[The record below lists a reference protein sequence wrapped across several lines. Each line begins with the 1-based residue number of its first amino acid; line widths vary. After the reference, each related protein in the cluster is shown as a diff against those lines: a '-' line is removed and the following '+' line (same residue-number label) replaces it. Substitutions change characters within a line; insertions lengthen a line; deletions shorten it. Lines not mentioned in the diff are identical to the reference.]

1 MSALDGQLNLLDLEP
16 TAPEPAA
23 PAEPA
28 APPPRAFEPTGEQR
42 DAIAARERDTFL
54 EAGAGSGKTTVLV
67 DRYCAAVADDGV
79 PVDRILAFTFTER
92 AAAEMRTRVRR
103 ELIARARA
111 LRAAGDEVRADEL
124 QAAARATERAW
135 VLTIHA
141 FCRRLLAQHPLAAG
155 LDPRFRVLDASE
167 AGRLA
172 DRAASE
178 ALEDLL
184 ASGDADVAQAA
195 ASYQPW
201 RLVQMTLEAHT
212 RLRSQGMIE
221 PRLPE
226 VDDPVHSPKRN
237 EEERALTPDELAAA
251 RSARRA
257 LELLLEGFDARY
269 RALKEARSAL
279 DFQDLELR
287 ALELLDS
294 SPGLASSWRERFA
307 HVMVDEFQDTN
318 AVQLRLVGALQGPDT
333 RTLMVGDENQSIYR
347 FRNADLEVFRTER
360 SAADESPDRD
370 VLPLLGNFRSRP
382 AVLAAVNEV
391 GRTLLGEFGELT
403 AGRDPAEGLGS
414 AELLL
419 TLDEG
424 RAKDARKWA
433 QEEIDL
439 EPPPVGSPARV
450 IAEARFLAQRLREL
464 VDAREAERGQIV
476 VLLRA
481 FTHVD
486 AYEEALTR
494 AGLRP
499 FVVGGRGYWT
509 QQQVEDLIR
518 LLGVVANPLDD
529 EYLFGALASFANGVS
544 PDALWL
550 LRRAAT
556 PEGGHAE
563 HVWPLIAWRYGGERE
578 PAGHEDEWL
587 EAIEAQDAE
596 RLERFC
602 RILGGLRAEAPLL
615 TLEELIER
623 TMTAFGY
630 DLGLIAREGGA
641 GRMANVRKLMR
652 LARDYEA
659 NEGRDLAGFLAL
671 AAESTRRD
679 EREGMAAVQAE
690 GHDGVRV
697 MTVHAAKGL
706 EFDVVA
712 VPDLGRNLNA
722 GHSHGDIT
730 IGRPSDDGSR
740 RFGMRLAFPARRTVG
755 LWELV
760 DLNTAESEAEAEEGC
775 RLVYVAASRARD
787 RLILS
792 GVYKPSD
799 LEAADERKPND
810 TPLRRLLPVLA
821 GRGFA
826 GGDTAVEL
834 PAPEP
839 IGGGE
844 PVPPTTR
851 LEIRTSEP
859 GSKRAAELV
868 RSFPPP
874 EEDGPFASVGA
885 EPPLLAEGPAPVP
898 VGHLS
903 YSALA
908 LYEQCGYRFYVE
920 RVLGAREALAPA
932 PGEAAEDPPEIP
944 TELPEPG
951 AVRGHA
957 LGIGNAVHAALE
969 WSAQRD
975 WRPVDD
981 ELLERLLGR
990 EGLAGDAEALA
1001 RVRRLVGGWL
1011 GSDLL
1016 AELAGVPR
1024 AEVPFVL
1031 GLGGTVV
1038 RGKIDLLVDGGELPT
1053 VVDYKTDALDGR
1065 SPAEAAAR
1073 YAAQRQVYGLA
1084 VGGETGARAI
1094 HVFLEAPEEP
1104 QIELFDADALRAARA
1119 HLSELIGRMRGG
1131 EFEVAEAPYAALC
1144 FGCPAAARLCP
1155 RPAWKPPRP

>member
-1 MSALDGQLNLLDLEP
+1 M
-16 TAPEPAA
+16 
-23 PAEPA
+23 
-28 APPPRAFEPTGEQR
+28 
-42 DAIAARERDTFL
+42 
-54 EAGAGSGKTTVLV
+54 LV
-67 DRYCAAVADDGV
+67 DRYCAAVADDRV
-79 PVDRILAFTFTER
+79 AVDRILAFTFTER

-111 LRAAGDEVRADEL
+111 LRVAGDEHGADEL

-167 AGRLA
+167 SARLA
-172 DRAASE
+172 NRAAGD
-178 ALEDLL
+178 ALDALL
-184 ASGDADVAQAA
+184 AAGDEDVARAT
-195 ASYQPW
+195 ASYQSW
-201 RLVQMTLEAHT
+201 RLVLMTLEAHT
-212 RLRSQGMIE
+212 RLRSQGMSD
-221 PRLPE
+221 PRLPPVE
-226 VDDPVHSPKRN
+226 DPVHSPGRR
-237 EEERALTPDELAAA
+237 EEERALTPDELEAA

-257 LELLLEGFDARY
+257 LELLLEGFHARY
-269 RALKEARSAL
+269 DALKEERSAL

-294 SPGLASSWRERFA
+294 SPALARSWRERFD

-318 AVQLRLVGALQGPDT
+318 SVQLRLVGMLRGPET

-347 FRNADLEVFRTER
+347 FRNADLEVFRGERRAATE
-360 SAADESPDRD
+360 APDRD

-382 AVLAAVNEV
+382 AVLAAVNDV
-391 GRTLLGEFGELT
+391 GRTLLDGFAELT
-403 AGRDPAEGLGS
+403 AGRTAVDGPGS

-424 RAKDARKWA
+424 RARDARKWA

-439 EPPPVGSPARV
+439 EPPPVGSPPKV

-464 VDAREAERGQIV
+464 VDAGEAERGQIV

-518 LLGVVANPLDD
+518 LLGVVANPLED

-556 PEGGHAE
+556 SADGLVDN
-563 HVWPLIAWRYGGERE
+563 VWPLVSWRYGDGRE
-578 PAGHEDEWL
+578 PAIHTDEWL
-587 EAIEAQDAE
+587 ESIDAE
-596 RLERFC
+596 DARRLERFC
-602 RILGGLRAEAPLL
+602 GILAGLRAAAPLL

-652 LARDYEA
+652 LAREYEA

-712 VPDLGRNLNA
+712 VPDLGRDLNA
-722 GHSHGDIT
+722 GHSHSDIT
-730 IGRPSDDGSR
+730 IGRPSADGSR
-740 RFGMRLAFPARRTVG
+740 RFGMRLAFPARRQVG

-792 GVYKPSD
+792 GIYRPAD
-799 LEAADERKPND
+799 LEPAEERKPND
-810 TPLRRLLPVLA
+810 TPLRRLLPALA
-821 GRGFA
+821 ARGFA
-826 GGDTAVEL
+826 GEDAEVEL
-834 PAPEP
+834 PAPRP
-839 IGGGE
+839 VGGGE
-844 PVPPTTR
+844 PTPPTTR
-851 LEIRTSEP
+851 LVIRTSEP
-859 GSKRAAELV
+859 GEKRAAELV

-874 EEDGPFASVGA
+874 EEDGPFAAIGEA
-885 EPPLLAEGPAPVP
+885 PLLAEGPAPVP

-908 LYEQCGYRFYVE
+908 LYEQCGYRFYIE
-920 RVLGAREALAPA
+920 RVLGAREALAAA
-932 PGEAAEDPPEIP
+932 PGEPAEEAPDIP
-944 TELPEPG
+944 TEMPEPG
-951 AVRGHA
+951 LVRGHA
-957 LGIGNAVHAALE
+957 LGIGNAVHGALE
-969 WSAQRD
+969 WSAQRGWAD
-975 WRPVDD
+975 PGD
-981 ELLERLLGR
+981 ELLERLLAR
-990 EGLAGDAEALA
+990 EGMAGDTEALA
-1001 RVRRLVGGWL
+1001 RARRLVVGWL
-1011 GSDLL
+1011 DSKLR
-1016 AELAGVPR
+1016 AELGGPPR

-1031 GLGGTVV
+1031 GLADTVV
-1038 RGKIDLLVDGGELPT
+1038 RGKIDVLVDAGEIPT
-1053 VVDYKTDALDGR
+1053 VIDYKTDALAGR
-1065 SPAEAAAR
+1065 APAEVAAR
-1073 YAAQRQVYGLA
+1073 YAAQRQVYALA
-1084 VGGETGARAI
+1084 VGGDTGARAI
-1094 HVFLEAPEEP
+1094 HVFLEAPDDP
-1104 QIELFDADALRAARA
+1104 QVEVFDADRLRAARE
-1119 HLSELIGRMRGG
+1119 HLTQLIGRMRGG
-1131 EFEVAEAPYAALC
+1131 EFEVTEEPYEALC

-1155 RPAWKPPRP
+1155 RPAWKPPKP

>member
-1 MSALDGQLNLLDLEP
+1 
-16 TAPEPAA
+16 
-23 PAEPA
+23 
-28 APPPRAFEPTGEQR
+28 
-42 DAIAARERDTFL
+42 
-54 EAGAGSGKTTVLV
+54 
-67 DRYCAAVADDGV
+67 
-79 PVDRILAFTFTER
+79 
-92 AAAEMRTRVRR
+92 
-103 ELIARARA
+103 
-111 LRAAGDEVRADEL
+111 
-124 QAAARATERAW
+124 
-135 VLTIHA
+135 
-141 FCRRLLAQHPLAAG
+141 
-155 LDPRFRVLDASE
+155 
-167 AGRLA
+167 
-172 DRAASE
+172 
-178 ALEDLL
+178 
-184 ASGDADVAQAA
+184 
-195 ASYQPW
+195 
-201 RLVQMTLEAHT
+201 
-212 RLRSQGMIE
+212 
-221 PRLPE
+221 
-226 VDDPVHSPKRN
+226 
-237 EEERALTPDELAAA
+237 
-251 RSARRA
+251 
-257 LELLLEGFDARY
+257 
-269 RALKEARSAL
+269 
-279 DFQDLELR
+279 
-287 ALELLDS
+287 
-294 SPGLASSWRERFA
+294 
-307 HVMVDEFQDTN
+307 
-318 AVQLRLVGALQGPDT
+318 
-333 RTLMVGDENQSIYR
+333 MVGDENQSIYR

-391 GRTLLGEFGELT
+391 GRTLLDEFGELT

-826 GGDTAVEL
+826 GEDTAVEL

-874 EEDGPFASVGA
+874 EEDGPFASIGA

-898 VGHLS
+898 VGPPL
-903 YSALA
+903 
-908 LYEQCGYRFYVE
+908 
-920 RVLGAREALAPA
+920 VLGARALRAVRISLLRRARARRSRGARARAGRGRRGPAGDPHRAARTRSRARTRARDRQRGARGARMERTARLAPGRRRAARA
-932 PGEAAEDPPEIP
+932 PARRA
-944 TELPEPG
+944 
-951 AVRGHA
+951 RGSRA
-957 LGIGNAVHAALE
+957 M
-969 WSAQRD
+969 
-975 WRPVDD
+975 
-981 ELLERLLGR
+981 
-990 EGLAGDAEALA
+990 
-1001 RVRRLVGGWL
+1001 
-1011 GSDLL
+1011 
-1016 AELAGVPR
+1016 PR
-1024 AEVPFVL
+1024 
-1031 GLGGTVV
+1031 
-1038 RGKIDLLVDGGELPT
+1038 
-1053 VVDYKTDALDGR
+1053 R
-1065 SPAEAAAR
+1065 SPARAGWSAAGSARTCSPSSPACRGPRCRSSSASGARSCAAR
-1073 YAAQRQVYGLA
+1073 STCSSTAASSQPSSTTRPTRSTA
-1084 VGGETGARAI
+1084 APPPRPRRATRRSARSTASPSGGETGARAI